1 MKKIQS
7 MMLMLLVAVM
17 GLCVQSCG
25 SDDNGPDGGDVL
37 ESFTLQAKIIDSGN
51 LGDEAV
57 AQINMIC
64 AAMKRTDTATENSIK
79 KALDATI
86 PAFAASLPTK
96 GENDVNAIYTIRIF
110 VTNSA
115 DKEIYGRNVE
125 VKDGQAK
132 Y

>member
-17 GLCVQSCG
+17 GMCVQSCG
-25 SDDNGPDGGDVL
+25 DDNGPDGGDVL

-51 LGDEAV
+51 LSDGAV
-57 AQINMIC
+57 AQINIIC

-110 VTNSA
+110 ITNSA